1 MGYTKGQSGNP
12 NGRPVGSKSNFSS
25 FILQNRIETMYNFFK
40 SFESE
45 NDFYVYAHF
54 NPITNECFYVG
65 KGSGKRAWQKQEK
78 TRNPNWFNYIKII
91 PTYEVR
97 LIVTG
102 LNEEEAFNI
111 ENILIKSRQPI
122 CNIIE

>member
-1 MGYTKGQSGNP
+1 MAYKKGQSGNP

-54 NPITNECFYVG
+54 NPITNECF
-65 KGSGKRAWQKQEK
+65 
-78 TRNPNWFNYIKII
+78 
-91 PTYEVR
+91 
-97 LIVTG
+97 
-102 LNEEEAFNI
+102 
-111 ENILIKSRQPI
+111 
-122 CNIIE
+122 